1 MAEKKISE
9 GKKLQEKLF
18 MKKEHAMKVISD
30 AEVKKADKFCES
42 YKKFLDDS
50 KTEREAVIKSI
61 EMAEKN
67 GFVEFGKT
75 KSLKPGDKVY
85 YNNRGKAIILAV
97 IGTEPLENGVRIAAA
112 HIDSPRLDMTQCPIY
127 EDTELALFKTHYYG
141 GIKKYQ
147 WTAIPLSLHGVVD
160 CPQCHEPKLAHRLC
174 KACGYY
180 DGRQVL
186 GKTQEEKA

>member
-67 GFVEFGKT
+67 GFVEFGK
-75 KSLKPGDKVY
+75 KNHL
-85 YNNRGKAIILAV
+85 NREIRFIIT
-97 IGTEPLENGVRIAAA
+97 TEVR
-112 HIDSPRLDMTQCPIY
+112 R
-127 EDTELALFKTHYYG
+127 
-141 GIKKYQ
+141 
-147 WTAIPLSLHGVVD
+147 
-160 CPQCHEPKLAHRLC
+160 
-174 KACGYY
+174 
-180 DGRQVL
+180 
-186 GKTQEEKA
+186 